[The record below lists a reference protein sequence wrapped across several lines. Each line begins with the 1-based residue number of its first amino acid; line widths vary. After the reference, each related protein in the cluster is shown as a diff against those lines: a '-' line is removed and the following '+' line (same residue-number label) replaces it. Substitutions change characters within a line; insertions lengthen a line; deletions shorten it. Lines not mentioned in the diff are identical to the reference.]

1 MRKLVTLPLTLAGA
15 AAAGLAYAHKVEP
28 AIFRLRRY
36 EVPVL
41 PRGVRPLRILQVS
54 DIHMI
59 PEQYRKVRW
68 LRSLAA
74 LEPDFVV
81 NTGDNLSHP
90 DGIGSVLDA
99 LEPLMELPGVFVM
112 GSNDYLAAKPLNP
125 TKYLRRGDPSER
137 TRGQGPLNDWQQL
150 RDGFL
155 KAGWLDLTN
164 RSDCLTLPGA
174 SGPVIGL
181 VGVDDPHIRRDD
193 YAAAG
198 AELVAAGRGS
208 AGSASGGGGTS
219 STNGTGGTAS
229 GPAPSKASNQALG
242 THSAARTLPDTDIT
256 LGVVHAPYRR
266 VLDAMSAD
274 GLPLILAGHTHGG
287 QLRLPLFGALVTNCD
302 LDRHR
307 ASGLSTY
314 GDSHLHVSAGC
325 GTSRYAQVRFCCPP
339 EATLLTLTPHS

>member
-28 AIFRLRRY
+28 NMFRLRRY

-125 TKYLRRGDPSER
+125 TKYLRGGDPSKR
-137 TRGQGPLNDWQQL
+137 TRGQGPMNDWRKL

-164 RSDCLTLPGA
+164 RSDRLTLPGA
-174 SGPVIGL
+174 SGPTIGL

-193 YAAAG
+193 YAAA
-198 AELVAAGRGS
+198 AADLVEAPAPAAG
-208 AGSASGGGGTS
+208 
-219 STNGTGGTAS
+219 
-229 GPAPSKASNQALG
+229 APG
-242 THSAARTLPDTDIT
+242 AARTLPDTDLT

-302 LDRHR
+302 LDRRR

-314 GDSHLHVSAGC
+314 AESHLHVSAGC
-325 GTSRYAQVRFCCPP
+325 GTSRFAQVRFCCPP
-339 EATLLTLTPHS
+339 EATLLTLTPRS

>member
-1 MRKLVTLPLTLAGA
+1 MECMRKTVTLPLALAGA
-15 AAAGLAYAHKVEP
+15 AASGLAYAHKVEP
-28 AIFRLRRY
+28 NLFRLRRY
-36 EVPVL
+36 DVPVL

-90 DGIGSVLDA
+90 DGICPVLDA
-99 LEPLMELPGVFVM
+99 LEPLMALPGAFVM

-125 TKYLRRGDPSER
+125 TKYLLGGDPSKR
-137 TRGQGPLNDWQQL
+137 TRGQGPMNDWPKL

-164 RSDCLTLPGA
+164 RSDRITLPGA
-174 SGPVIGL
+174 SGPTIGL
-181 VGVDDPHIRRDD
+181 LGVDDPHIRRDD
-193 YAAAG
+193 YPTAAAHLT
-198 AELVAAGRGS
+198 ETS
-208 AGSASGGGGTS
+208 AGPH
-219 STNGTGGTAS
+219 STARAL
-229 GPAPSKASNQALG
+229 PA
-242 THSAARTLPDTDIT
+242 TDLT
-256 LGVVHAPYRR
+256 LGIVHAPYRR

-302 LDRHR
+302 LDRRR
-307 ASGLSTY
+307 AAGLSTY

-325 GTSRYAQVRFCCPP
+325 GTSRYAQIRFCCPP
-339 EATLLTLTPHS
+339 EATLLTLTPRS

>member
-1 MRKLVTLPLTLAGA
+1 MESMRKLVTVPLSLIGA
-15 AAAGLAYAHKVEP
+15 AAAGLTYAHKVEP
-28 AIFRLRRY
+28 NLFRLRRY

-99 LEPLMELPGVFVM
+99 LEPLMELPGAFVM

-125 TKYLRRGDPSER
+125 AKYLLGGDPSQR
-137 TRGQGPLNDWQQL
+137 TRGKGKTNDWQKL
-150 RDGFL
+150 RDGFG

-164 RSDCLTLPGA
+164 RTDRLTLPGA
-174 SGPVIGL
+174 AGPVVGL

-193 YAAAG
+193 YPTAAKALTT
-198 AELVAAGRGS
+198 EDES
-208 AGSASGGGGTS
+208 A
-219 STNGTGGTAS
+219 N
-229 GPAPSKASNQALG
+229 PAG
-242 THSAARTLPDTDIT
+242 THSAARTLPDTDLTI
-256 LGVVHAPYRR
+256 GVVHAPYRR

-287 QLRLPLFGALVTNCD
+287 QLRLPFYGALVTNCD
-302 LDRHR
+302 LDRRR

-314 GDSHLHVSAGC
+314 AESHLHVSAGC
-325 GTSRYAQVRFCCPP
+325 GTSRFAQVRFCCPP
-339 EATLLTLTPHS
+339 EATLLTLTPRS

>member
-1 MRKLVTLPLTLAGA
+1 MEPMRKLVTDPLSLVGA
-15 AAAGLAYAHKVEP
+15 AAAGLTYAHKVEP
-28 AIFRLRRY
+28 NLFRLRRY

-41 PRGVRPLRILQVS
+41 PRGVRPFRILQVA

-99 LEPLMELPGVFVM
+99 LEPLMELPGAFVM
-112 GSNDYLAAKPLNP
+112 GSNDYLAAKPFSP
-125 TKYLRRGDPSER
+125 TKYLRGGDPSKR
-137 TRGQGPLNDWQQL
+137 TRGTGPTNDWQKL
-150 RDGFL
+150 RDGFS

-164 RSDCLTLPGA
+164 RTDRLTLPGA
-174 SGPVIGL
+174 AGPVVGL

-193 YAAAG
+193 YATAAADLKTPTDTQEG
-198 AELVAAGRGS
+198 A
-208 AGSASGGGGTS
+208 TS
-219 STNGTGGTAS
+219 
-229 GPAPSKASNQALG
+229 G
-242 THSAARTLPDTDIT
+242 THSAARTLPGTDVT

-287 QLRLPLFGALVTNCD
+287 QLRLPLYGALVTNCD
-302 LDRHR
+302 LDRRR
-307 ASGLSTY
+307 AAGLSTY
-314 GDSHLHVSAGC
+314 AESHLHVSAGC
-325 GTSRYAQVRFCCPP
+325 GTSRFAQVRFCCPP
-339 EATLLTLTPHS
+339 EATLLTLTPRS

>member
-1 MRKLVTLPLTLAGA
+1 MEPMRKLVTVPLSLVGA
-15 AAAGLAYAHKVEP
+15 AAAGLTYAHKVEP
-28 AIFRLRRY
+28 NLFRLRRY

-41 PRGVRPLRILQVS
+41 PRGVRPFRILQVA

-99 LEPLMELPGVFVM
+99 LEPLMELPGAFVM
-112 GSNDYLAAKPLNP
+112 GSNDYLAAKPFSP
-125 TKYLRRGDPSER
+125 TKYLRRGDPSTR
-137 TRGQGPLNDWQQL
+137 TPGEGPTNDWQKL
-150 RDGFL
+150 SDGFT

-164 RSDCLTLPGA
+164 RTDRLTLPGA
-174 SGPVIGL
+174 AGPVVGL

-193 YAAAG
+193 YATAAADLKTPTDTQEG
-198 AELVAAGRGS
+198 A
-208 AGSASGGGGTS
+208 TS
-219 STNGTGGTAS
+219 
-229 GPAPSKASNQALG
+229 G
-242 THSAARTLPDTDIT
+242 THSAARTLPGTDVT

-287 QLRLPLFGALVTNCD
+287 QLRLPLYGALVTNCD
-302 LDRHR
+302 LDRRR
-307 ASGLSTY
+307 AAGLSTY
-314 GDSHLHVSAGC
+314 AESHLHVSAGC
-325 GTSRYAQVRFCCPP
+325 GTSRFAQVRFCCPP
-339 EATLLTLTPHS
+339 EATLLTLTPRS

>member
-1 MRKLVTLPLTLAGA
+1 MEGMRKLVTLPLTLAGA

-28 AIFRLRRY
+28 NMFRLRRY

-59 PEQYRKVRW
+59 PGQYRKVRW

-125 TKYLRRGDPSER
+125 TKYLRGGDPSRR
-137 TRGQGPLNDWQQL
+137 TRGQGPMNDWRQL

-164 RSDCLTLPGA
+164 RSDRLTLPGA
-174 SGPVIGL
+174 SGPVVGL

-193 YAAAG
+193 YPAAAADLTPAASPAGG
-198 AELVAAGRGS
+198 AAA
-208 AGSASGGGGTS
+208 AA
-219 STNGTGGTAS
+219 TGI
-229 GPAPSKASNQALG
+229 
-242 THSAARTLPDTDIT
+242 HHAARTLPDTDLT

-302 LDRHR
+302 LDRRR
-307 ASGLSTY
+307 AAGMSTY
-314 GDSHLHVSAGC
+314 GDSRLHVSAGC
-325 GTSRYAQVRFCCPP
+325 GTSRFAQVRFCCPP
-339 EATLLTLTPHS
+339 EATLLTLTPRS

>member
-1 MRKLVTLPLTLAGA
+1 MEPMRKLVTVPLSLVGV
-15 AAAGLAYAHKVEP
+15 AAAGLTYAHKVEP
-28 AIFRLRRY
+28 NLFRLRRY

-74 LEPDFVV
+74 LEPDFVI

-90 DGIGSVLDA
+90 DGVGPVLDA
-99 LEPLMELPGVFVM
+99 LEPLLELPGAFVM

-125 TKYLRRGDPSER
+125 AKYLRGGDPSRR
-137 TRGQGPLNDWQQL
+137 TRGMGPTNDWQKL
-150 RDGFL
+150 RDSFT

-164 RSDCLTLPGA
+164 RSDRLTLPGA
-174 SGPVIGL
+174 AGPVVGL

-193 YAAAG
+193 YAAA
-198 AELVAAGRGS
+198 AASLTDAAAATG
-208 AGSASGGGGTS
+208 ASGAHGS
-219 STNGTGGTAS
+219 
-229 GPAPSKASNQALG
+229 
-242 THSAARTLPDTDIT
+242 ARTLPDTDLT

-302 LDRHR
+302 LDRRR
-307 ASGLSTY
+307 AAGMSTY
-314 GDSHLHVSAGC
+314 ADSRLHVSAGC
-325 GTSRYAQVRFCCPP
+325 GTSRFAQVRFCCPP
-339 EATLLTLTPHS
+339 EATLLTLTPRS

>member
-1 MRKLVTLPLTLAGA
+1 MPIMESMRKLVTVPLSLAGA

-28 AIFRLRRY
+28 NLFRLRRY

-41 PRGVRPLRILQVS
+41 PRGVRPFRILQVS

-90 DGIGSVLDA
+90 EGIGSVLDA
-99 LEPLMELPGVFVM
+99 LEPLMELPGAFVM

-125 TKYLRRGDPSER
+125 TKYLRGGDPSKR
-137 TRGQGPLNDWQQL
+137 TRGQGPTNDWQKL
-150 RDGFL
+150 RDGFG

-164 RSDCLTLPGA
+164 RTDRLTLPGA
-174 SGPVIGL
+174 AGPVVGL

-193 YAAAG
+193 YAGAAEELT
-198 AELVAAGRGS
+198 AEEGTV
-208 AGSASGGGGTS
+208 SGTHS
-219 STNGTGGTAS
+219 
-229 GPAPSKASNQALG
+229 G
-242 THSAARTLPDTDIT
+242 THSAARTLPGTDLTI
-256 LGVVHAPYRR
+256 GVVHAPYRR

-287 QLRLPLFGALVTNCD
+287 QLRVPLYGALVTNCD
-302 LDRHR
+302 LDRRR

-314 GDSHLHVSAGC
+314 GESHLHVSAGC
-325 GTSRYAQVRFCCPP
+325 GTSRFAQVRFCCPP
-339 EATLLTLTPHS
+339 EAALLTLTPRS

>member
-1 MRKLVTLPLTLAGA
+1 MECMRKTVTLPLALAGA
-15 AAAGLAYAHKVEP
+15 AASGLAYAHKVEP
-28 AIFRLRRY
+28 NLFRLRRY
-36 EVPVL
+36 DVPVL

-90 DGIGSVLDA
+90 DGIGPVLDA
-99 LEPLMELPGVFVM
+99 LEPLMALPGAFVM

-125 TKYLRRGDPSER
+125 TKYLLGGDPSKR
-137 TRGQGPLNDWQQL
+137 TRGQGPMNDWPKL

-164 RSDCLTLPGA
+164 RSDRITLPGA
-174 SGPVIGL
+174 SGPTIGL
-181 VGVDDPHIRRDD
+181 LGVDDPHIRRDD
-193 YAAAG
+193 YPTAAAHLT
-198 AELVAAGRGS
+198 ETS
-208 AGSASGGGGTS
+208 AGPH
-219 STNGTGGTAS
+219 STARAL
-229 GPAPSKASNQALG
+229 PA
-242 THSAARTLPDTDIT
+242 TDLT
-256 LGVVHAPYRR
+256 LGIVHAPYRR

-302 LDRHR
+302 LDRRR
-307 ASGLSTY
+307 AAGLSTY

-325 GTSRYAQVRFCCPP
+325 GTSRYAQIRFCCPP
-339 EATLLTLTPHS
+339 EATLLTLVERP

>member
-1 MRKLVTLPLTLAGA
+1 MESMRKLVTVPVSLLGA

-28 AIFRLRRY
+28 NLFRLRRY

-41 PRGVRPLRILQVS
+41 PRGVRPFRILQVS

-90 DGIGSVLDA
+90 DGVGSVLDA
-99 LEPLMELPGVFVM
+99 LEPLMELPGAFVM

-125 TKYLRRGDPSER
+125 TKYLRGGDPSKR
-137 TRGQGPLNDWQQL
+137 TRGQGPANDWQKI
-150 RDGFL
+150 RDGFT

-164 RSDCLTLPGA
+164 RTDRLTLPGA
-174 SGPVIGL
+174 AGPVVGL

-193 YAAAG
+193 YATASSALTTATEEAQSPG
-198 AELVAAGRGS
+198 A
-208 AGSASGGGGTS
+208 T
-219 STNGTGGTAS
+219 TAS
-229 GPAPSKASNQALG
+229 GTPGTSG
-242 THSAARTLPDTDIT
+242 THSAARTLPDTDLTI
-256 LGVVHAPYRR
+256 GVVHAPYRR

-287 QLRLPLFGALVTNCD
+287 QLRLPLYGALVTNCD
-302 LDRHR
+302 LDRRR
-307 ASGLSTY
+307 AAGLSTY
-314 GDSHLHVSAGC
+314 AESHLHVSAGC
-325 GTSRYAQVRFCCPP
+325 GTSRFAQVRFCCPP
-339 EATLLTLTPHS
+339 EATLLTLTPRS

>member
-1 MRKLVTLPLTLAGA
+1 MRKLVTVPLSLVGA

-28 AIFRLRRY
+28 NLFRLRRY

-41 PRGVRPLRILQVS
+41 PRGVRPFRILQVS

-90 DGIGSVLDA
+90 EGIGSVLDA
-99 LEPLMELPGVFVM
+99 LEPLMELPGAFVM

-125 TKYLRRGDPSER
+125 TKYLRGGDPSER
-137 TRGQGPLNDWQQL
+137 TRGKGPTNDWQKL
-150 RDGFL
+150 RDGFG

-164 RSDCLTLPGA
+164 RSDRLTLPGA
-174 SGPVIGL
+174 AGPVVGL

-193 YAAAG
+193 YATAAADLAA
-198 AELVAAGRGS
+198 AEE
-208 AGSASGGGGTS
+208 
-219 STNGTGGTAS
+219 GTAT
-229 GPAPSKASNQALG
+229 GTRGASRGASG
-242 THSAARTLPDTDIT
+242 THSATRALPGTDLTI
-256 LGVVHAPYRR
+256 GVVHAPYRR

-287 QLRLPLFGALVTNCD
+287 QLRVPLYGALVTNCD
-302 LDRHR
+302 LDRRR
-307 ASGLSTY
+307 ASGLSAY

-325 GTSRYAQVRFCCPP
+325 GTSRFAQVRFCCPP
-339 EATLLTLTPHS
+339 EATLLTLTPRS

>member
-1 MRKLVTLPLTLAGA
+1 MESMRKLVTVPLSLVGA
-15 AAAGLAYAHKVEP
+15 AAAGLAYAHRIEP
-28 AIFRLRRY
+28 NLFRLRRY

-41 PRGVRPLRILQVS
+41 PRGVRPFRILQVS

-99 LEPLMELPGVFVM
+99 LEPLMELPGAFVM

-125 TKYLRRGDPSER
+125 TKYLRGGDPSKR
-137 TRGQGPLNDWQQL
+137 TRGKGPMNDWQKL
-150 RDGFL
+150 RDGFT

-164 RSDCLTLPGA
+164 RADRLPLPGA
-174 SGPVIGL
+174 AGPVVGL

-193 YAAAG
+193 YATASEPLTPAA
-198 AELVAAGRGS
+198 E
-208 AGSASGGGGTS
+208 AGS
-219 STNGTGGTAS
+219 
-229 GPAPSKASNQALG
+229 PSG
-242 THSAARTLPDTDIT
+242 THSASRTLPGTDLTI
-256 LGVVHAPYRR
+256 GVVHAPYRR

-287 QLRLPLFGALVTNCD
+287 QLRLPLYGALVTNCD
-302 LDRHR
+302 LDRRR
-307 ASGLSTY
+307 AAGLSTY
-314 GDSHLHVSAGC
+314 AESHLHVSAGC
-325 GTSRYAQVRFCCPP
+325 GTSRFAQVRFCCPP
-339 EATLLTLTPHS
+339 EATLLTLTPRS

>member
-1 MRKLVTLPLTLAGA
+1 MESMRKLVTVPLSLVGA
-15 AAAGLAYAHKVEP
+15 ATAGLAYAHKVEP
-28 AIFRLRRY
+28 NLFRLRRY
-36 EVPVL
+36 DVPVL
-41 PRGVRPLRILQVS
+41 PRGVRSFRILQVS

-99 LEPLMELPGVFVM
+99 LEPLMELPGAFVM

-125 TKYLRRGDPSER
+125 TKYLRGGDPSKR
-137 TRGQGPLNDWQQL
+137 TRGKGPTNDWQKL
-150 RDGFL
+150 RDGFG

-164 RSDCLTLPGA
+164 RSDRLTLPGA
-174 SGPVIGL
+174 AGPVIGL

-193 YAAAG
+193 YATASAQLAG
-198 AELVAAGRGS
+198 ATTEGS
-208 AGSASGGGGTS
+208 APGAHATARAVPGTDL
-219 STNGTGGTAS
+219 T
-229 GPAPSKASNQALG
+229 
-242 THSAARTLPDTDIT
+242 I
-256 LGVVHAPYRR
+256 GVVHAPYRR

-287 QLRLPLFGALVTNCD
+287 QLRLPLYGALVTNCD
-302 LDRHR
+302 LDRRR

-314 GDSHLHVSAGC
+314 AESHLHVSAGC
-325 GTSRYAQVRFCCPP
+325 GTSRFAQVRFCCPP
-339 EATLLTLTPHS
+339 EATLLTLTPRS

>member
-1 MRKLVTLPLTLAGA
+1 MPIMESMRKLVTVPLSLVGA

-28 AIFRLRRY
+28 NLFRLRRY

-41 PRGVRPLRILQVS
+41 PRGVRPFRILQVS

-99 LEPLMELPGVFVM
+99 LEPLMELPGAFVM

-125 TKYLRRGDPSER
+125 TKYLRGGDPSKR
-137 TRGQGPLNDWQQL
+137 TRGKGPTNDWQKL
-150 RDGFL
+150 RDGFG

-164 RSDCLTLPGA
+164 RTDRLTLPGA
-174 SGPVIGL
+174 AGPVVGL

-193 YAAAG
+193 YAAA
-198 AELVAAGRGS
+198 AEDLAAEDLAAAGESG
-208 AGSASGGGGTS
+208 AS
-219 STNGTGGTAS
+219 
-229 GPAPSKASNQALG
+229 G
-242 THSAARTLPDTDIT
+242 THSAARVLPGTDLTI
-256 LGVVHAPYRR
+256 GVVHAPYRR

-287 QLRLPLFGALVTNCD
+287 QLRVPFYGALVTNCD
-302 LDRHR
+302 LDRRR

-314 GDSHLHVSAGC
+314 GESHLHVSAGC
-325 GTSRYAQVRFCCPP
+325 GTSRFAQVRFCCPP
-339 EATLLTLTPHS
+339 EAALLTLTPRS

>member
-1 MRKLVTLPLTLAGA
+1 MESMRKLVTVPLSLAGA
-15 AAAGLAYAHKVEP
+15 AAAGLTYAHKVEP
-28 AIFRLRRY
+28 NLFRLRRY

-41 PRGVRPLRILQVS
+41 PRGVRPFRILQVS

-99 LEPLMELPGVFVM
+99 LEPLMELPGAFVM

-125 TKYLRRGDPSER
+125 TKYLRGGDPSKR
-137 TRGQGPLNDWQQL
+137 TRGKGPANDWQKL
-150 RDGFL
+150 RDGFS

-164 RSDCLTLPGA
+164 RADRLTLPGA
-174 SGPVIGL
+174 AGPVVGL

-193 YAAAG
+193 YASASADLTDAAG
-198 AELVAAGRGS
+198 S
-208 AGSASGGGGTS
+208 GSAS
-219 STNGTGGTAS
+219 
-229 GPAPSKASNQALG
+229 G
-242 THSAARTLPDTDIT
+242 THSAARTLSGTDLT
-256 LGVVHAPYRR
+256 LGIVHAPYRR

-287 QLRLPLFGALVTNCD
+287 QLRLPLYGALVTNCD
-302 LDRHR
+302 LDRRR
-307 ASGLSTY
+307 AAGLSTY
-314 GDSHLHVSAGC
+314 AESHLHVSAGC
-325 GTSRYAQVRFCCPP
+325 GTSRFAQIRFCCPP
-339 EATLLTLTPHS
+339 EATLLTLTPRS

>member
-1 MRKLVTLPLTLAGA
+1 MEGMRKLVTLPLTLAGA

-28 AIFRLRRY
+28 NMFRLRRY

-59 PEQYRKVRW
+59 PGQYRKVRW

-99 LEPLMELPGVFVM
+99 LEPLMDLPGVFVM

-125 TKYLRRGDPSER
+125 TKYLRGGDPSSR
-137 TRGQGPLNDWQQL
+137 TRGHGPMNDWHQL

-164 RSDCLTLPGA
+164 RSDRLTLPGT

-193 YAAAG
+193 YPAAA
-198 AELVAAGRGS
+198 ADLTPA
-208 AGSASGGGGTS
+208 T
-219 STNGTGGTAS
+219 TTTAT
-229 GPAPSKASNQALG
+229 A
-242 THSAARTLPDTDIT
+242 THPARTLPDTDLT

-302 LDRHR
+302 LDRRR
-307 ASGLSTY
+307 AAGLSTY
-314 GDSHLHVSAGC
+314 GDSRLHVSAGC
-325 GTSRYAQVRFCCPP
+325 GTSRFAQVRFCCPP
-339 EATLLTLTPHS
+339 EATLLTLTPRS